1 MAYTGARLSR
11 DRAIVQNTLLAIG
24 IALIV
29 AILTALVG
37 PWLIDWNRHKPMIEA
52 EAARLFGLPV
62 TIGGD
67 LTIRL
72 LPTIAVDARDVT
84 IGAPASG
91 ARIGRLRGELRVA
104 PLLRGEASLTAVHVR
119 DVDLTLSDRGLP
131 HQGLA
136 VEEIAIENARL
147 SVADG
152 EGTRT
157 LIAERIA
164 LTGESRGT
172 RGPVRLEGSAVVAGR
187 SMPLQVLANFPEAG
201 GLALRLRSTDRVTGF
216 VVEAEGTTGGA
227 GNPRFDGTV
236 ILSGDTGALP
246 WRIAGAAS
254 VTAGALVFERGEA
267 MLGTGERAA
276 RATGSLRYVWGSAP
290 ALDAVVTARQVDLD
304 RLIDTAAGQ
313 PRTPREVVAALITAV
328 PALRGSDLPVSI
340 GFDVSGVMLGGGQ
353 VADLRGDLQSGP
365 DGWTAE
371 QLSARLPGDS
381 HVDMKGRIA
390 LQPDLGFSGTLALQS
405 ARPGLLLSWLDGQV
419 TPAGTLDDPIRL
431 STTMTAEPGRLV
443 LDGLEAVT
451 AAGDAKGHI
460 ALDMPALGRHA
471 LAVDLTAEALDLDLL
486 LRLARGAGARL
497 DPATDTRL
505 QLKAEEASLGGVT
518 ARGLDVTLASDGN
531 RFEAERLKI
540 RDVAGLGLDLTGRLD
555 GLGGPLTGRLAG
567 RLTAE
572 KVDALVA
579 FLARDEHG
587 AGLARL
593 LAERAAW
600 LGGTDLAFSFDAG
613 AAAALKVRA
622 QGQVGA
628 AWMHLDAAGTGDLTS
643 LDRLAG
649 QASLVLEAPR
659 ADQLLGL
666 GAGLVP
672 LGIAAAT
679 PSRLEV
685 VLDKPAHGPV
695 GIRGEAQAV
704 ETLVNFAGS
713 RGLDG
718 SGSLTATLAS
728 PDIAP
733 VLPLAG
739 VPAELAGQLP
749 ATLSA
754 RLELS
759 EANWRVEGLEGRI
772 GTSGVKAVLAGR
784 GRTVI
789 GSVNLGR
796 LGIEA
801 LASLL
806 TGPAWLIDTE
816 AGRLADASFGRTLL
830 DGLDGEI
837 AVGAE
842 AVGLGGYPALTGVTT
857 TLVRQGTKTTL
868 RDFRARLA
876 TATVTGDIAL
886 DRTALSTAVQANFG
900 VDRVPLAL
908 VFPGAAG
915 SGPLSIALNGE
926 GTSPASL
933 LASLRG
939 DGRHAWPRTTV
950 AGVHPAALARATR
963 AAEIAQ
969 DLGRPLD
976 DAGFAA
982 VLTRELARPVDLTAV
997 DIPLT
1002 LSGSRLRAGEAAFA
1016 MAGGRVTWSGGL
1028 DLAAGELAAGVRI
1041 APEPPPRT
1049 DAVPLIALR
1058 FDGPLGATAG
1068 RLDADDVSGWLGL
1081 RLVEREALRIEM
1093 IESDRLERARQRAFS
1108 RLPFRPIEEAVPE
1121 PPAPAAAAAEPEPA
1135 AAVDEP
1141 RIEMPET
1148 PPDSTPLPL
1157 RRPAEPRP
1165 VPRPLGLAP
1174 PSADLPSMVRRALDG
1189 QRPTPGEPMSILPPL
1204 PPPVEIG
1211 PAPGMRR

>member
-1 MAYTGARLSR
+1 M
-11 DRAIVQNTLLAIG
+11 QNTLLAIG

-29 AILTALVG
+29 AILAALAG

-84 IGAPASG
+84 IGAPVG
-91 ARIGRLRGELRVA
+91 GTRIGRLRGELRVA
-104 PLLRGEASLTAVHVR
+104 PLLRGEASLTAVHLR
-119 DVDLTLSDRGLP
+119 DVDLTLSDGGLP
-131 HQGLA
+131 AQGLA
-136 VEEIAIENARL
+136 AEDIAIENARL
-147 SVADG
+147 SIADA

-164 LTGESRGT
+164 LTGESRGA
-172 RGPVRLEGSAVVAGR
+172 RGPVRLDGSAVVAGR
-187 SMPLQVLANFPEAG
+187 SMPLQILANFPETG
-201 GLALRLRSTDRVTGF
+201 GLALRLRSADRVSGF
-216 VVEAEGTTGGA
+216 VVEAEGTTGGP
-227 GNPRFDGTV
+227 GNPHFDGTV

-246 WRIAGAAS
+246 WRIAGSAS
-254 VTAGALVFERGEA
+254 ATAGALVFERAEA
-267 MLGTGERAA
+267 MLGTGERGA
-276 RATGSLRYVWGSAP
+276 RATGSLRYVWGGVP
-290 ALDAVVTARQVDLD
+290 TLDAVVTARQVDLD
-304 RLIDTAAGQ
+304 RLVDSPAGQ
-313 PRTPREVVAALITAV
+313 PRTPREVFAALIAAV
-328 PALRGSDLPVSI
+328 PALRGPDLPVTI
-340 GFDVSGVMLGGGQ
+340 GFDIGGVMIGGGQ
-353 VADLRGDLQSGP
+353 VVDLRGDLQSGP

-371 QLSARLPGDS
+371 QLTARLPGDS
-381 HVDMKGRIA
+381 HADMKGRIA
-390 LQPDLGFSGTLALQS
+390 LRPDLGFSGSLALQS
-405 ARPGLLLSWLDGQV
+405 ARPGMLLSWLDGQV

-431 STTMTAEPGRLV
+431 STSMTAEPGRLV

-451 AAGDAKGHI
+451 AAGDAKGQI

-471 LAVDLTAEALDLDLL
+471 LAVDLTAQALDLDLL

-518 ARGLDVTLASDGN
+518 AQGLDVTLASDGS

-567 RLTAE
+567 RLTADR
-572 KVDALVA
+572 VDALVA
-579 FLARDEHG
+579 FLARDEHTAALG
-587 AGLARL
+587 RFI
-593 LAERAAW
+593 AERAAW

-613 AAAALKVRA
+613 AAAAFRIRA
-622 QGQVGA
+622 QGQAGA
-628 AWMHLDAAGTGDLTS
+628 AWMHLDGAGTGSLTS
-643 LDRLAG
+643 FDRLAG

-666 GAGLVP
+666 GLGLAP

-679 PSRLEV
+679 PSRLELV
-685 VLDKPAHGPV
+685 FDKPAQGPV
-695 GIRGEAQAV
+695 GMRGEAQAAD
-704 ETLVNFAGS
+704 TLVHFTGS
-713 RGLDG
+713 RGTDG
-718 SGSLTATLAS
+718 NGVLTASLAS

-733 VLPLAG
+733 TLPLAG
-739 VPAELAGQLP
+739 VPAELAGPLP

-754 RLELS
+754 RIELT
-759 EANWRVEGLEGRI
+759 EANWRVDGLEGRV
-772 GTSGVKAVLAGR
+772 GPTAVKAALAGR

-789 GSVNLGR
+789 GSVTLGR
-796 LGIEA
+796 LGFEA

-806 TGPAWLIDTE
+806 TGPAWLVDTE
-816 AGRLADASFGRTLL
+816 AGRLADAAFSRTLL

-842 AVGLGGYPALTGVTT
+842 SVGLGGYPALTGVTA
-857 TLVRQGTKTTL
+857 TLVRQGTKTTV

-876 TATVTGDIAL
+876 GAMVTGDIAL
-886 DRTALSTAVQANFG
+886 DRTAVGSAAQASFG
-900 VDRVPLAL
+900 VDRLPLAL

-915 SGPLSIALNGE
+915 SGPLSLALSGE

-976 DAGFAA
+976 DAGFAG
-982 VLTRELARPVDLTAV
+982 VLTRELARPVDLPAI

-1002 LSGSRLRAGEAAFA
+1002 LSGSRLRAGEAAFGV
-1016 MAGGRVTWSGGL
+1016 AGGRVTWNGGL
-1028 DLAAGELAAGVRI
+1028 DLATGELEAGVRV

-1049 DAVPLIALR
+1049 DAVPPIVLR

-1108 RLPFRPIEEAVPE
+1108 RLPLRPIEEPVPE
-1121 PPAPAAAAAEPEPA
+1121 PPPAPPQMAEPEPA
-1135 AAVDEP
+1135 AVVEEP
-1141 RIEMPET
+1141 RIEMPENR
-1148 PPDSTPLPL
+1148 PDSTPLPL
-1157 RRPAEPRP
+1157 RRPADPRP
-1165 VPRPLGLAP
+1165 VPRPLSPAP

-1204 PPPVEIG
+1204 PPPVDIG